1 MPNQNIPRVNG
12 RVIANA
18 HMTSSYY
25 SKNGLNKLTE
35 KNFVETMLR
44 TKPDQYDKMMIRLFT
59 DTRLY
64 SNDLIDL
71 VMKSGKPFMV
81 NDPNGVFTYKIKK
94 RAELPKVIAVYK
106 AGTTTAFS
114 AGEKPGI
121 DGQEF
126 DMIFDKQVFSVNDI
140 ITAHRY
146 EQETQVQ
153 VTSESERFQ
162 NGFKYRVRAAGAS
175 AADFV
180 NLSFLAVGV
189 EYFKVGNVLG
199 EYSTSFSG
207 LGLFDGD
214 LEVMADVLNQY
225 GVEHTITDWADATKL
240 GQQTDASGNPLDI
253 TYYSVTDPNAQSEKT
268 KIVGWEPTVSRLL
281 RMEMLRMRANMLM
294 WGRQGNTVDEKG
306 RPTRLKPGLWQQL
319 HLGNVIYYDKGQ
331 FSLNLIRS
339 AIGDL
344 FYNRVKVSE
353 RRVKIY
359 TNRAGMELASSAM
372 RKDFNNQN
380 MMLSADKFIDGK
392 DRLKQ
397 GYALQF
403 DHFMTT
409 ETGPVEFV
417 ELEQLNEHATF
428 LELGPNRKTPP
439 IFIILDVSNEGG
451 ANIREVKL
459 ATRPNMYYQ
468 YIPGSVGFGNQQ
480 TVIANKDPY
489 STYVMKD
496 FGGIFLEDPTR
507 TVIIKEYPRL

>member
-1 MPNQNIPRVNG
+1 MPNLSMPRVNG
-12 RVIANA
+12 KVIANS

-35 KNFVETMLR
+35 KNFVETMLK

-94 RAELPKVIAVYK
+94 RAELPKVIATY
-106 AGTTTAFS
+106 AASSTS
-114 AGEKPGI
+114 AIGSKPGI

-126 DMIFDKQVFSVNDI
+126 DVVFDKQAFTVNDI

-146 EQETQVQ
+146 EQETQIQIVA
-153 VTSESERFQ
+153 ESERFQ
-162 NGFKYRVRAAGAS
+162 NGFRYRCRAAGS
-175 AADFV
+175 TAADFV
-180 NLSFLAVGV
+180 NTRFLVVGV

-199 EYSTSFSG
+199 EYTTSFSG
-207 LGLFDGD
+207 LGLFDGN

-240 GQQTDASGNPLDI
+240 GAQTDASGNPLDI
-253 TYYSVTDPNAQSEKT
+253 SYYSVTDPMAEGEKT

-294 WGRQGNTVDEKG
+294 WGRQGNTKDEKG

-319 HLGNVIYYDKGQ
+319 HLGNVLYYDRGQ
-331 FSLNLIRS
+331 FSLNLLRS

-344 FYNRVKVSE
+344 FYNRVKIAD
-353 RRVKIY
+353 RYVKVY
-359 TNRAGMELASSAM
+359 TNRAGMELASLSI

-380 MMLSADKFIDGK
+380 MTLNAEKFLDGK

-409 ETGPVEFV
+409 ETGPVEFI

-428 LELGPNRKTPP
+428 LELGPNKKTPP
-439 IFIILDVSNEGG
+439 IFIIMDVSNEGG

-459 ATRPNMYYQ
+459 STRPNMYYQ
-468 YIPGSVGFGNQQ
+468 YIAGSVGFGQSQ

-489 STYVMKD
+489 STYLMKD
-496 FGGIFLEDPTR
+496 FCGIFLEDPTR

>member
-1 MPNQNIPRVNG
+1 MPNQSIPRING
-12 RVIANA
+12 TVVANA

-25 SKNGLNKLTE
+25 AKAGLNKFTD

-44 TKPDQYDKMMIRLFT
+44 TKPEQYDKMMIRLFT

-64 SNDLIDL
+64 SNDLLDT
-71 VMKSGKPFMV
+71 VMKSEKPFMV

-94 RAELPKVIAVYK
+94 RAELPKVIVNLA
-106 AGTTTAFS
+106 S
-114 AGEKPGI
+114 AIAKPGV

-126 DMIFDKQVFSVNDI
+126 EIVFDKNAFAVNDI

-146 EQETQVQ
+146 EQETQIQ
-153 VTSESERFQ
+153 VVSEGERYQ
-162 NGFKYRVRAAGAS
+162 NGYKFRCRAANANS
-175 AADFV
+175 TDFV
-180 NLSFLAVGV
+180 NQRFLAIGV
-189 EYFKVGNVLG
+189 EYFKITNVLG
-199 EYSTSFSG
+199 EYTTSFSG
-207 LGLFDGD
+207 LGLFDGN

-240 GQQTDASGNPLDI
+240 GAQTDASGNPLDI
-253 TYYSVTDPNAQSEKT
+253 TYYSVTDPNAEGEKT

-281 RMEMLRMRANMLM
+281 RMEMMRMRANMLM
-294 WGRQGNTVDEKG
+294 WGRQGNTKDEKG

-319 HLGNVIYYDKGQ
+319 HLGNVIYYDRGQ
-331 FSLNLIRS
+331 FSLNLLRS

-353 RRVKIY
+353 RYVKVY

-372 RKDFNNQN
+372 RKDFNNSN
-380 MMLSADKFIDGK
+380 FMLSADKFMDGK

-403 DHFMTT
+403 DHYMTT

-417 ELEQLNEHATF
+417 ELEQLNMHATF
-428 LELGPNRKTPP
+428 LELGPNKKTPP
-439 IFIILDVSNEGG
+439 IFIILDVSGQEDAG
-451 ANIREVKL
+451 IREVKL
-459 ATRPNMYYQ
+459 STRPNMYYQ
-468 YIPGSVGFGNQQ
+468 YIPGSVGFGSQQ

-489 STYVMKD
+489 STYIMKD
-496 FGGIFLEDPTR
+496 FCGIFLEDPTR

>member
-25 SKNGLNKLTE
+25 SKNGLNKLTD

-59 DTRLY
+59 DTKLY

-71 VMKSGKPFMV
+71 VMKSGKPFSV

-94 RAELPKVIAVYK
+94 RAELPKVVAAYS
-106 AGTTTAFS
+106 AGTTS
-114 AGEKPGI
+114 ALPAKPGI

-126 DMIFDKQVFSVNDI
+126 DVIFDKQVFAVNDI
-140 ITAHRY
+140 ITSHRY
-146 EQETQVQ
+146 EQEVQ
-153 VTSESERFQ
+153 IQIVNEGERFQ
-162 NGFKYRVRAAGAS
+162 NAFRYRCRAAGANS
-175 AADFV
+175 ADFV
-180 NLSFLAVGV
+180 SSRFLTVGV

-199 EYSTSFSG
+199 EFSTSFSG
-207 LGLFDGD
+207 LGLFDGH

-240 GQQTDASGNPLDI
+240 GAQTDASGNPLDI
-253 TYYSVTDPNAQSEKT
+253 TYYSVTDPMAEGEKT

-294 WGRQGNTVDEKG
+294 WGRQGNTKDEKG

-319 HLGNVIYYDKGQ
+319 HLGNVIYYDRGQ
-331 FSLNLIRS
+331 FSLNLLRS

-344 FYNRVKVSE
+344 FYNRVKVAD
-353 RRVKIY
+353 RYVKVY

-372 RKDFNNQN
+372 RKDFNNSN
-380 MMLSADKFIDGK
+380 FMLSADKFMDGK

-409 ETGPVEFV
+409 ETGPVEFI

-428 LELGPNRKTPP
+428 LELGPNKKVPP
-439 IFIILDVSNEGG
+439 IFIIMDVSNEGG
-451 ANIREVKL
+451 SNIREVKL
-459 ATRPNMYYQ
+459 STRPNMYYQ
-468 YIPGSVGFGNQQ
+468 YIPGSVGFGSQQ

-489 STYVMKD
+489 STYIMKD
-496 FGGIFLEDPTR
+496 FCGIFLEDPTR